1 MAGKTSFDAIVVGG
15 GLVGIAI
22 AYGLTRQSLSVLV
35 LDEGDNAFRASRGNF
50 GLVWVQSKGV
60 NMPAYAAWTRRS
72 SDLWPGFSEELSQET
87 GVTLHYSRK
96 GGYHFCLTEE
106 EFRERGEMMQRL
118 SAVTNGAFVFSMLG
132 RNALVDRF
140 PDLGPEV
147 IGASY
152 SPHDGHVGSLQL
164 FLAMHRGFNARGG
177 TYRNSSA
184 VADIRKLGSDFSVRT
199 MDGAQFNA
207 ARLVLAAGNGT
218 RALAP
223 MVGLSAPVRPQKGQV
238 LVTARTDPFLDVPT
252 AILRQ
257 TGEGSVLIGD
267 SKEETG
273 FEDSTS
279 PQVTRDLAAR
289 AIATFPKL
297 AGLRTVRSWGA
308 LRVMTP
314 DGHPVYAQ
322 SQEAPGAYI
331 ACLHSGVTLAA
342 AHAGPLAEAI
352 AAGSLPENFQS
363 FSPDRFGVQ
372 PHS

>member
-1 MAGKTSFDAIVVGG
+1 MTGKTSFDAIVVGG

-22 AYGLTRQSLSVLV
+22 AYGLSRQSLSVLV
-35 LDEGDNAFRASRGNF
+35 LDEGDIAFRASRGNF

-72 SDLWPGFSEELSQET
+72 SDLWPDFAAELSEET

-96 GGYHFCLTEE
+96 GGYHFCLTED
-106 EFRERGEMMQRL
+106 EFRQRDAMMQRL
-118 SAVTNGAFVFSMLG
+118 SDATGGAFTYSMLG

-140 PDLGPEV
+140 PEIGPDV
-147 IGASY
+147 VGASY
-152 SPHDGHVGSLQL
+152 SPHDAHVGSLQL
-164 FLAMHRGFNARGG
+164 FMGMHRGFHARGG
-177 TYRNSSA
+177 TYRGGSA
-184 VADIRKLGSDFSVRT
+184 VADISRTGPDFAVTTR
-199 MDGAQFNA
+199 DGARFSA

-252 AILRQ
+252 ALLRQ

-279 PQVTRDLAAR
+279 PEVMRNLAAR
-289 AIATFPKL
+289 AVATFPRL
-297 AGLRTVRSWGA
+297 AGLRAVRSWGA

-322 SQEAPGAYI
+322 SGEMPGAYV

-342 AHAGPLAEAI
+342 AHAGPMAEAI
-352 AAGSLPENFQS
+352 AAGTLPDNFQS

-372 PHS
+372 SH